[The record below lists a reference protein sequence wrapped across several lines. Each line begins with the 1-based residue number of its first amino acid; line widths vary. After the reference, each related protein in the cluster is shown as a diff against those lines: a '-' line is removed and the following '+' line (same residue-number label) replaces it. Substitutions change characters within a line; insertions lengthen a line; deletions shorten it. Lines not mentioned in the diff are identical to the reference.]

1 MKDIFF
7 TVDVSDGKVIEMNYL
22 VNSRKLFIWRD
33 KEHEKPTVLDVDYED
48 MAKTKRSFS
57 QIFNG
62 NGNDAFVSNAWTKFS
77 NLINPCLYKYYKI
90 QRGEAEGDGDDG
102 DGDDG
107 DGDGDGLTEEYA
119 RSLNDATKPVL
130 KSEEDELAEIPNRNY
145 SEFVINTVKKEVKRD
160 DVLIRQIFYTG
171 ASAYTFAPMNLFIIS
186 PTSEGKTYTT
196 EKVMQ
201 YFPKEDVWTIGR
213 ISDKV
218 LIRQKGILINS
229 KGESIQEQVDKL
241 RLELRDTTTV
251 TIRFEAP
258 TGKPE
263 VDPITGK
270 PLTVQQKFEKRRA
283 EIKKELDNLMDDAT
297 VLINLQDKIIVFLEP
312 PQRELMNLIK
322 PILSHDKEEISY
334 DYVDRTERGGFQ
346 TRRVIVRGWAAF
358 IFCSAKDES
367 KWEIWPEIQSRFLIT
382 SPNMNQAKVHDGNI
396 LISQRKGL
404 PNSMQQQII
413 VSDKERK
420 LARSSVSFL
429 KGWMHRLSESN
440 MLHYDRQTAVWIPYG
455 FIFANALKSE
465 RGTDNR
471 ITERIFSLLNI
482 IALTKIHHRQTLVYG
497 NERLVIATLEDL
509 SETLHITQNLSGIP
523 PHKLKWFKEIFM
535 PLYESKTEPN
545 FKDDKVE
552 DRRGVTTTQLSECH
566 KLKTGKSITT
576 QNIINT
582 YLNELENNSFVDNQ
596 ESQIDRRQKIYFPLM
611 EMPKEQKIK
620 KLVSE
625 GPLTNFLQHSKII
638 PSKYFKKIP
647 EDWLEVEISTLK
659 NMLVRNDSNSTFQ
672 LIDENDDEITIS
684 EFVKNYSKHLN
695 LTNYFAEPNFSNNYN
710 DNTDGMK
717 FLYGEDPE

>member
-77 NLINPCLYKYYKI
+77 DLINPCLYKYYKI

-102 DGDDG
+102 DGDGNG

-283 EIKKELDNLMDDAT
+283 EIKKELD
-297 VLINLQDKIIVFLEP
+297 K
-312 PQRELMNLIK
+312 
-322 PILSHDKEEISY
+322 
-334 DYVDRTERGGFQ
+334 
-346 TRRVIVRGWAAF
+346 
-358 IFCSAKDES
+358 
-367 KWEIWPEIQSRFLIT
+367 
-382 SPNMNQAKVHDGNI
+382 
-396 LISQRKGL
+396 LIST
-404 PNSMQQQII
+404 M
-413 VSDKERK
+413 
-420 LARSSVSFL
+420 
-429 KGWMHRLSESN
+429 
-440 MLHYDRQTAVWIPYG
+440 
-455 FIFANALKSE
+455 
-465 RGTDNR
+465 
-471 ITERIFSLLNI
+471 
-482 IALTKIHHRQTLVYG
+482 
-497 NERLVIATLEDL
+497 
-509 SETLHITQNLSGIP
+509 
-523 PHKLKWFKEIFM
+523 
-535 PLYESKTEPN
+535 
-545 FKDDKVE
+545 
-552 DRRGVTTTQLSECH
+552 
-566 KLKTGKSITT
+566 
-576 QNIINT
+576 
-582 YLNELENNSFVDNQ
+582 
-596 ESQIDRRQKIYFPLM
+596 
-611 EMPKEQKIK
+611 
-620 KLVSE
+620 
-625 GPLTNFLQHSKII
+625 
-638 PSKYFKKIP
+638 
-647 EDWLEVEISTLK
+647 
-659 NMLVRNDSNSTFQ
+659 
-672 LIDENDDEITIS
+672 
-684 EFVKNYSKHLN
+684 
-695 LTNYFAEPNFSNNYN
+695 
-710 DNTDGMK
+710 
-717 FLYGEDPE
+717 